1 MKGKILELLRKAG
14 DSYISGEEI
23 AQGLGVSRTA
33 VWKHIQALKED
44 GYDIVSHSHSGYS
57 LKESPDLLLSEEI
70 KPLLHTKI
78 IGKKIVH
85 FDKVSSSN
93 DEAKKLALQGA
104 PDGTVIVAEEQTG
117 GKGRLSRGWFSPKYK
132 GIWFSMLLRP
142 TFLPQEAPKC
152 TLMTAVALTRAIRKF
167 GVDVG
172 IKWPNDIL
180 YNGKKLDGTLTEMN
194 AEMERIH
201 YVIIGTG
208 LNVNIL
214 PEDFPEE
221 LRDIGISLQSI
232 KGERLAR
239 VPLFAEILNA
249 MDELYCE
256 VLEHGFSKVL
266 DEWRKY
272 SVTLG
277 REINVIGVKET
288 YAGVAADIDEDGAL
302 LVDTPKGRTRVLAGD
317 VSIRPRNK

>member
-1 MKGKILELLRKAG
+1 MLA
-14 DSYISGEEI
+14 EEI
-23 AQGLGVSRTA
+23 R
-33 VWKHIQALKED
+33 
-44 GYDIVSHSHSGYS
+44 
-57 LKESPDLLLSEEI
+57 
-70 KPLLHTKI
+70 PLLHTKI

-85 FDKVSSSN
+85 FDSTTSSN
-93 DEAKKLALQGA
+93 EEAKKLALQGA

-117 GKGRLSRGWFSPKYK
+117 GKGRLSRGWFSPKHK

-167 GVDVG
+167 GVNVG

-201 YVIIGTG
+201 HVIIGTG
-208 LNVNIL
+208 LNVNIM

-221 LRDIGISLQSI
+221 LRDIGISLQTI
-232 KGERLAR
+232 KGEKLAR

-256 VLEHGFSKVL
+256 VLEHGFAKVL

-277 REINVIGVKET
+277 QEINVIGVKET
-288 YAGVAADIDEDGAL
+288 YAGIAADIDEDGAL

-317 VSIRPRNK
+317 VSIRPRKK